1 VRGTGLNTRPVFNE
15 QRKKKQ
21 ITGNNI
27 YTLQV
32 TIDISLSIR
41 ACSSDRL
48 ARRDHDRPWRSRRPA
63 TVAIRQSKQNRKK
76 KINKYRLTKSLYVI
90 YIYPAMIYANAE
102 EHATKSNAKKKTRIV
117 SASSRDRGRPIGRIG
132 ARFGLRSTIPR

>member
-1 VRGTGLNTRPVFNE
+1 MSKE
-15 QRKKKQ
+15 KKKQ

-102 EHATKSNAKKKTRIV
+102 EHATKSNAKKKQG
-117 SASSRDRGRPIGRIG
+117 SSRPRVAIAVGPSGGSARGLDCDQ
-132 ARFGLRSTIPR
+132 RFRGDFVNA